1 MKYKSIFR
9 YKMQEEKTEYNIVV
23 CPHCSSKILIFN
35 NEIACA
41 IFRHGVYKS
50 NGQQMNPDF
59 FRFEIPDNNAAQE
72 PSVFAGQSLSD
83 IDVDN
88 INIYETDDDD

>member
-1 MKYKSIFR
+1 M
-9 YKMQEEKTEYNIVV
+9 EEQNLEYNIVV

-50 NGQQMNPDF
+50 NGQQMNPHAPKEQCESEF
-59 FRFEIPDNNAAQE
+59 NNGLIFGCGKPFR
-72 PSVFAGQSLSD
+72 VSLKSENKLVAEECD
-83 IDVDN
+83 YI
-88 INIYETDDDD
+88 